1 MRINKIYIEKFKN
14 LRDFSINL
22 NEECM
27 STVLL
32 GQNAAG
38 KSNLLEAL
46 VIIFRDLDLD
56 DQTSFNYSL
65 EYECNENILK
75 VDGNLDFTS
84 KYKFTFLGSKKEGKK
99 ELLKNPRA
107 ISKAE
112 ILRNK
117 AQYLPKYVFSYYSGV
132 SNRLL
137 EHFDKHQKRFYDAL
151 LKNESSDNIP
161 PRPLFYA
168 RLIHSHFVLMAFYAF
183 QDDKI
188 NNFLKE
194 YLNIVGLESILFVLK
209 KPLWDGDIE
218 KGDPKFW
225 YAKGVVKDFLNDLWE
240 ESTGPIYH
248 KTKIREDFNKHP
260 EQEQLYLYISNQEK
274 LEKLAKKYRT
284 NTEFFKSLESTYISD
299 LIQEVRVKVK
309 KVNINGDITFKE
321 LSEGEQ
327 QLLTVLG
334 LLRFTKEDESLILL
348 DEPDTHLN
356 PLWKWKY
363 MNLLEEYSGKD
374 ETSQILMTTH
384 DPLVIG
390 GLTKEEIRIFQSKKA
405 FDKDGKE
412 YQQIETFEPDFDPKG
427 LGVAGILT
435 SEFFNLP
442 AAMDE
447 DTFNELNRKREL
459 EVLNRQGKLND
470 NEKEELQKLILELA
484 KVRFEKVQ
492 RDPLYDKFI
501 QAVYENP
508 DLKKP
513 SDNLEE
519 RKKQNEQMATIIK
532 ELMDEEKKK

>member
-1 MRINKIYIEKFKN
+1 MRIDKIYIEEFKN
-14 LRDFSINL
+14 LKNFAIDL
-22 NEECM
+22 NGKQM

-38 KSNLLEAL
+38 KSNLLEAI
-46 VIIFRDLDLD
+46 VIIFRDLDLEE
-56 DQTSFNYSL
+56 QTSFNYSM
-65 EYECNENILK
+65 EYECKGNLLK
-75 VDGNLDFTS
+75 VDGGPNVKGKFIF
-84 KYKFTFLGSKKEGKK
+84 YKGDIGDNIISYSTLV
-99 ELLKNPRA
+99 
-107 ISKAE
+107 SKAVVKRDKSE
-112 ILRNK
+112 
-117 AQYLPKYVFSYYSGV
+117 YLPKYVFSYYSGI

-137 EHFDKHQKRFYDAL
+137 EHFDKHQTRFYKAL
-151 LKNESSDNIP
+151 LAGIDAP

-168 RLIHSHFVLMAFYAF
+168 RQIHSYFVLMAFYAF
-183 QDDKI
+183 SDEKI
-188 NNFLKE
+188 SKFLKDF
-194 YLNIVGLESILFVLK
+194 LGIDGLESVLFVLK
-209 KPLWDGDIE
+209 EPVWAKNKPEAEPLN
-218 KGDPKFW
+218 FW
-225 YAKGVVKDFLNDLWE
+225 TSKGVVRKFLDELWNA
-240 ESTGPIYH
+240 SMAPIVQEDNV
-248 KTKIREDFNKHP
+248 REDFRRSP
-260 EQEQLYLYISNQEK
+260 VQEQLYLFISNQDK
-274 LEKLAKKYRT
+274 LIKIAKKYVT

-309 KVNINGDITFKE
+309 KVNVNGEITFKE

-363 MNLLEEYSGKD
+363 MNLLEEYSGRD
-374 ETSQILMTTH
+374 DTSQILMTTH

-390 GLTKEEIRIFQSKKA
+390 GLKKEEIRIFQSIKA

-459 EVLNRQGKLND
+459 EVLNRQDKLND

>member
-1 MRINKIYIEKFKN
+1 MRIDKVYIEEFKN
-14 LRDFSINL
+14 LKYFSID
-22 NEECM
+22 M
-27 STVLL
+27 DKTKMHTVLL

-46 VIIFRDLDLD
+46 VIIFRDLDLED
-56 DQTSFNYSL
+56 ETPFNYEI
-65 EYECNENILK
+65 EYQCKENFVK
-75 VDGNLDFTS
+75 VEGGPKIKG
-84 KYKFTFLGSKKEGKK
+84 KYKFYLGSKKNDIVEYS
-99 ELLKNPRA
+99 
-107 ISKAE
+107 SKM
-112 ILRNK
+112 IPKVHIKRNK
-117 AQYLPKYVFSYYSGV
+117 QEYLPKYVFSYYSGV

-137 EHFDKHQKRFYDAL
+137 EHFDKHQTRFYKAL
-151 LKNESSDNIP
+151 LEGIDAP

-168 RLIHSHFVLMAFYAF
+168 RQIHSYFVLMAFYAF
-183 QDDKI
+183 SDKKI
-188 NNFLKE
+188 SDFLKE
-194 YLNIVGLESILFVLK
+194 FLGIIGLESVLFVLK
-209 KPLWDGDIE
+209 EPVWAKNKKDAKPLN
-218 KGDPKFW
+218 FW
-225 YAKGVVKDFLNDLWE
+225 TSKGVVRNFLDDLWDASMAPIVQE
-240 ESTGPIYH
+240 ETV
-248 KTKIREDFNKHP
+248 REDFRRSHK
-260 EQEQLYLYISNQEK
+260 QEQLYLYISNQVK
-274 LEKLAKKYRT
+274 LIEIAKKYGT

-435 SEFFNLP
+435 SDFFNLP
-442 AAMDE
+442 STLDE
-447 DTFNELNRKREL
+447 DTLKEL
-459 EVLNRQGKLND
+459 EERNDLIVKQENNTLSVDEQLRLTELFYKLSNLGINTTD
-470 NEKEELQKLILELA
+470 
-484 KVRFEKVQ
+484 
-492 RDPLYDKFI
+492 RDPLYQKFI
-501 QAVYENP
+501 VALSNYEKTNI
-508 DLKKP
+508 DKNVIINKTKKNKIAF
-513 SDNLEE
+513 DILE
-519 RKKQNEQMATIIK
+519 KIIK
-532 ELMDEEKKK
+532 ESEK